1 MTVALWGAVAAWALG
16 EVAPHLWLLIV
27 GVLYRIEEK
36 VLLDGFGAA
45 DADYPRETK
54 RLIPGV
60 WSRNAIARGDCRQ
73 FVAMNHFHATNIG
86 FPRIG
91 GPWGATGLGVGAWR
105 STTYPARS

>member
-45 DADYPRETK
+45 DADYPRETNASFPVSGDAT
-54 RLIPGV
+54 R
-60 WSRNAIARGDCRQ
+60 SRVAIA
-73 FVAMNHFHATNIG
+73 VSLL
-86 FPRIG
+86 P
-91 GPWGATGLGVGAWR
+91 
-105 STTYPARS
+105 